1 MPRKFLTQIEIEN
14 LMKNLDEENFDD
26 SDSEFEDEFENS
38 ILENNEIEL
47 DVSANFDEEADGLFS
62 WKEVEG
68 SEMINVLPFSSKVGL
83 KVDAISF
90 KTENDFFKLM
100 LTDEILA
107 VLVEETNRYAFD
119 LLNLHGESSDKRKHA
134 SSWKPTDKNEIL
146 KFLGLILLMGYIEK
160 DSIQD
165 YWTTDNL
172 IETPIFREVMPR
184 DRFLMILKFLHFSDN
199 SLKESR
205 DSPTYDRLWKIRKVF
220 DSFNRIF
227 KEVYDPTENLSFDE
241 VIIKFKGRVLFKQYI
256 PKKRKQWGLKMYKI
270 ADATGY
276 IYDMRVYLGK
286 DKKENLSTSASY
298 NVVYTMTDCI
308 KGKGHKVFMDN
319 FFSSP
324 ELFRDL
330 LKERSINSCGTVR
343 SNRKHFPKDLAP
355 CKMRQGDVAVKF
367 CNGMTALCWKDK
379 RQVYMLTNMHSPR
392 NELITEERKRFKK
405 KI

>member
-47 DVSANFDEEADGLFS
+47 DVSANFDEEADGLFA

-68 SEMINVLPFSSKVGL
+68 SEMINVLPFSSKVGV

-146 KFLGLILLMGYIEK
+146 KFLGLILLMGHIEK
-160 DSIQD
+160 DSLQD

-199 SLKESR
+199 SLKES
-205 DSPTYDRLWKIRKVF
+205 
-220 DSFNRIF
+220 
-227 KEVYDPTENLSFDE
+227 
-241 VIIKFKGRVLFKQYI
+241 
-256 PKKRKQWGLKMYKI
+256 
-270 ADATGY
+270 
-276 IYDMRVYLGK
+276 
-286 DKKENLSTSASY
+286 
-298 NVVYTMTDCI
+298 
-308 KGKGHKVFMDN
+308 
-319 FFSSP
+319 
-324 ELFRDL
+324 
-330 LKERSINSCGTVR
+330 
-343 SNRKHFPKDLAP
+343 
-355 CKMRQGDVAVKF
+355 
-367 CNGMTALCWKDK
+367 
-379 RQVYMLTNMHSPR
+379 
-392 NELITEERKRFKK
+392 
-405 KI
+405 

>member
-1 MPRKFLTQIEIEN
+1 
-14 LMKNLDEENFDD
+14 
-26 SDSEFEDEFENS
+26 
-38 ILENNEIEL
+38 
-47 DVSANFDEEADGLFS
+47 
-62 WKEVEG
+62 
-68 SEMINVLPFSSKVGL
+68 
-83 KVDAISF
+83 
-90 KTENDFFKLM
+90 M

-146 KFLGLILLMGYIEK
+146 KFLGLILLMGHIEK
-160 DSIQD
+160 DSLQD

-172 IETPIFREVMPR
+172 IETPIFRELMPR

-205 DSPTYDRLWKIRKVF
+205 NSPTYDRCGKY
-220 DSFNRIF
+220 
-227 KEVYDPTENLSFDE
+227 E
-241 VIIKFKGRVLFKQYI
+241 KFLILLTGYL
-256 PKKRKQWGLKMYKI
+256 KKY
-270 ADATGY
+270 ATGY
-276 IYDMRVYLGK
+276 TYDMRVYLGK

-308 KGKGHKVFMDN
+308 KGKGHKVLMDN
-319 FFSSP
+319 YFSSP

-392 NELITEERKRFKK
+392 NKLITEERKRFLK

>member
-90 KTENDFFKLM
+90 KTENDFKLM

-146 KFLGLILLMGYIEK
+146 KFLGLILLMGHIEK
-160 DSIQD
+160 IAYRIIGQ
-165 YWTTDNL
+165 L
-172 IETPIFREVMPR
+172 II
-184 DRFLMILKFLHFSDN
+184 
-199 SLKESR
+199 
-205 DSPTYDRLWKIRKVF
+205 
-220 DSFNRIF
+220 
-227 KEVYDPTENLSFDE
+227 
-241 VIIKFKGRVLFKQYI
+241 
-256 PKKRKQWGLKMYKI
+256 
-270 ADATGY
+270 
-276 IYDMRVYLGK
+276 
-286 DKKENLSTSASY
+286 
-298 NVVYTMTDCI
+298 
-308 KGKGHKVFMDN
+308 
-319 FFSSP
+319 
-324 ELFRDL
+324 
-330 LKERSINSCGTVR
+330 
-343 SNRKHFPKDLAP
+343 
-355 CKMRQGDVAVKF
+355 
-367 CNGMTALCWKDK
+367 
-379 RQVYMLTNMHSPR
+379 
-392 NELITEERKRFKK
+392 
-405 KI
+405 